1 MICSVSGVEIINFLS
16 FSLIC
21 EHIKFCCKANLLLSA
36 SFVDGMAETS
46 HARTVLDAQRFVNGD
61 RVSPTCQKSLRM
73 MDHDSP
79 KTRIDRSLELGIIS
93 SLD

>member
-1 MICSVSGVEIINFLS
+1 
-16 FSLIC
+16 
-21 EHIKFCCKANLLLSA
+21 
-36 SFVDGMAETS
+36 MAETS

-93 SLD
+93 LQHLRQRGVNGAASNDFVWID